1 MKIHFDYNL
10 FDYNFNRHI
19 VIIIIII
26 IIIIMG
32 IINGIR
38 KRPKAEYF
46 YQKVFFWIKV
56 EKDPK
61 ITLFWFFVS
70 R

>member
-46 YQKVFFWIKV
+46 YQKVFF
-56 EKDPK
+56 
-61 ITLFWFFVS
+61 
-70 R
+70 